1 MTDPAG
7 NSPGQA
13 RSVRIGPK
21 GLLGT
26 GVTLLHNRLELLG
39 VELAEERARLFSML
53 AYGGAAFL
61 CLAAGLIFLAVF
73 LTVLMWDSNR
83 LLALGGLFRAVPRR
97 RRCQPAG
104 GDMGLARSG
113 SKLFSAS
120 LAELRKD
127 TQDADVRRYRKAAID
142 ELPRD

>member
-1 MTDPAG
+1 MGEFADNASRQGGLFAST
-7 NSPGQA
+7 
-13 RSVRIGPK
+13 R

-26 GVTLLHNRLELLG
+26 GVALLHNRLELLG
-39 VELAEERARLFSML
+39 VELAEERVRLVSML

-61 CLAAGLIFLAVF
+61 CLAAGLVFLAVF

-83 LLALGGLFRAVPRR
+83 LLALGIFSALFLG
-97 RRCQPAG
+97 AG
-104 GDMGLARSG
+104 AFGAALAMSLARRG

-127 TQDADVRRYRKAAID
+127 REALAADAPHR
-142 ELPRD
+142 

>member
-1 MTDPAG
+1 MIDPAG
-7 NSPGQA
+7 NAPGRHNLFA
-13 RSVRIGPK
+13 SAK

-39 VELAEERARLFSML
+39 VELAEERSRLYSML

-61 CLAAGLIFLAVF
+61 CLAAGLIFLAIFV
-73 LTVLMWDSNR
+73 TVLMWDSNR
-83 LLALGGLFRAVPRR
+83 LLALGVFSALFLG
-97 RRCQPAG
+97 AG
-104 GDMGLARSG
+104 IASLMLTLSLARSG

-127 TQDADVRRYRKAAID
+127 TDALTASDT
-142 ELPRD
+142 PRSQ

>member
-1 MTDPAG
+1 MVDAAG
-7 NSPGQA
+7 NAPA
-13 RSVRIGPK
+13 RSGLFASAK

-39 VELAEERARLFSML
+39 VELAEERVRLVSLL

-61 CLAAGLIFLAVF
+61 CLAAGLIFLSIF

-83 LLALGGLFRAVPRR
+83 LLALGVFSALFLG
-97 RRCQPAG
+97 AG
-104 GDMGLARSG
+104 IASLMLTMSLARSG

-127 TQDADVRRYRKAAID
+127 SDALAARDAARTQ
-142 ELPRD
+142 